1 MKTFSNRYIFIYSA
15 VLVVVAA
22 LILTV
27 VSVSLKPLQTKNQ
40 QAETK
45 QMILKTIGVEAT
57 RDNADKLFDQYISVG
72 AYPSVRPDEAT
83 EEGVHG
89 STPLQFYRYDGGII
103 IPMRGTGLWGPIWGY
118 LALDSTS
125 TVVGAVFDHKGET
138 PGLGGE
144 IATDKFAQRF
154 IGKKMDT
161 QAIHLAKNADHSNP
175 YEVDAI
181 SGGTMTSNGV
191 TAMLQK
197 AYENYK
203 GLTGSSRATR
213 ASSSTREEAQQ

>member
-1 MKTFSNRYIFIYSA
+1 MLLYA
-15 VLVVVAA
+15 LGLAAVVA
-22 LILTV
+22 LVLTIV
-27 VSVSLKPLQTKNQ
+27 ATSLKPLQTRNQ

-57 RDNADKLFDQYISVG
+57 RDNAAELYAKHITEANGYYRFDCGIVL
-72 AYPSVRPDEAT
+72 
-83 EEGVHG
+83 
-89 STPLQFYRYDGGII
+89 PLK
-103 IPMRGTGLWGPIWGY
+103 GTGLWGPIWGY

-191 TAMLQK
+191 TAMLAK
-197 AYENYK
+197 AYDNYSNLRK
-203 GLTGSSRATR
+203 EAT
-213 ASSSTREEAQQ
+213 E

>member
-1 MKTFSNRYIFIYSA
+1 MAKKTFSNTYIFIYSA

-27 VSVSLKPLQTKNQ
+27 VSVSLKPLQEKNQ
-40 QAETK
+40 RAETK

-57 RDNADKLFDQYISVG
+57 RDNADEFYAQHIT
-72 AYPSVRPDEAT
+72 EADGHYT
-83 EEGVHG
+83 
-89 STPLQFYRYDGGII
+89 FDGGII
-103 IPMRGTGLWGPIWGY
+103 LPLKGTGLWGPIWGY
-118 LALDSTS
+118 LALDNTS

-154 IGKKMDT
+154 IGKKMDV
-161 QAIHLAKNADHSNP
+161 QPIHLKKNADKNNP
-175 YEVDAI
+175 HEVDAI

-191 TAMLQK
+191 TAMLEM
-197 AYENYK
+197 AYEDYAYLLYDLK
-203 GLTGSSRATR
+203 EKEDKL
-213 ASSSTREEAQQ
+213 